1 MTSPSELSLS
11 RVESQDQGFEAGM
24 LDYQARNAV
33 RDLIA
38 LYGFEEAREKIAFML
53 MDECDRTQRRPRQ

>member
-1 MTSPSELSLS
+1 MSDTQEREREP
-11 RVESQDQGFEAGM
+11 QGHEAGM

-53 MDECDRTQRRPRQ
+53 LDELERPRPRLRREVSH